1 MVEFKL
7 DLKSGVPFHRQI
19 VDQIRYGIASDRLMP
34 GEQLPTVRALA
45 VHLQVN
51 PNTVRKAYSELE
63 ILGILDT
70 QQGTGTFVSHQQVEI
85 GEDEK
90 EEEDLHTP
98 GLIMNHKAADEI
110 GSIEDHPMSMIS
122 EIDAQAKK
130 DLDLINELCVKELIV
145 LKILDKKSLEQTE
158 RGVIEF
164 HYLY

>member
-34 GEQLPTVRALA
+34 GEQLPTVRELA

-70 QQGTGTFVSHQQVEI
+70 QQGTGTFVSHRQVEI
-85 GEDEK
+85 GEAEKQRMLRQICDE
-90 EEEDLHTP
+90 LVARGNQYGFTVR
-98 GLIMNHKAADEI
+98 EI
-110 GSIEDHPMSMIS
+110 FTHM
-122 EIDAQAKK
+122 QRR
-130 DLDLINELCVKELIV
+130 
-145 LKILDKKSLEQTE
+145 LEN
-158 RGVIEF
+158 G
-164 HYLY
+164 

>member
-51 PNTVRKAYSELE
+51 PNTVRKGYSELE

-70 QQGTGTFVSHQQVEI
+70 QQGTGTFVSHRQVEI
-85 GEDEK
+85 GQAEKQGMLRQICDE
-90 EEEDLHTP
+90 LVAR
-98 GLIMNHKAADEI
+98 GNQYGFMVREI
-110 GSIEDHPMSMIS
+110 VTHM
-122 EIDAQAKK
+122 QRR
-130 DLDLINELCVKELIV
+130 
-145 LKILDKKSLEQTE
+145 LEN
-158 RGVIEF
+158 G
-164 HYLY
+164 

>member
-70 QQGTGTFVSHQQVEI
+70 QQGTGTFVSHRQVEI
-85 GEDEK
+85 GQAEK
-90 EEEDLHTP
+90 QRMLRQICD
-98 GLIMNHKAADEI
+98 
-110 GSIEDHPMSMIS
+110 
-122 EIDAQAKK
+122 
-130 DLDLINELCVKELIV
+130 ELIARGNQYGFTV
-145 LKILDKKSLEQTE
+145 REIVTHIQRRLEK
-158 RGVIEF
+158 G
-164 HYLY
+164 

>member
-34 GEQLPTVRALA
+34 GEQLPTVRELA
-45 VHLQVN
+45 VNLQIN

-70 QQGTGTFVSHQQVEI
+70 QQGTGTFVSDQQVEI

-90 EEEDLHTP
+90 KRMLGQICDELVARGHQYGFTLKE
-98 GLIMNHKAADEI
+98 IVNHMERR
-110 GSIEDHPMSMIS
+110 
-122 EIDAQAKK
+122 
-130 DLDLINELCVKELIV
+130 
-145 LKILDKKSLEQTE
+145 LEN
-158 RGVIEF
+158 G
-164 HYLY
+164 

>member
-70 QQGTGTFVSHQQVEI
+70 QQGTGTFVSHRQVEI
-85 GEDEK
+85 GEAEKQGMLRQICDE
-90 EEEDLHTP
+90 LVARGNQYGFT
-98 GLIMNHKAADEI
+98 
-110 GSIEDHPMSMIS
+110 
-122 EIDAQAKK
+122 
-130 DLDLINELCVKELIV
+130 VKEIV
-145 LKILDKKSLEQTE
+145 THMQRRLEND
-158 RGVIEF
+158 
-164 HYLY
+164 

>member
-19 VDQIRYGIASDRLMP
+19 VDQIRYGIASDRLLP
-34 GEQLPTVRALA
+34 GEQLPTVRELA

-85 GEDEK
+85 GEAEKKRMLRQICDE
-90 EEEDLHTP
+90 LVARGNQYGFT
-98 GLIMNHKAADEI
+98 LTEI
-110 GSIEDHPMSMIS
+110 VTHM
-122 EIDAQAKK
+122 QRR
-130 DLDLINELCVKELIV
+130 
-145 LKILDKKSLEQTE
+145 LEN
-158 RGVIEF
+158 G
-164 HYLY
+164 

>member
-34 GEQLPTVRALA
+34 GEQLPTVRELA

-63 ILGILDT
+63 ILGILNT

-85 GEDEK
+85 GEAEK
-90 EEEDLHTP
+90 ERMLRQICDELVARGNQYGFTLKE
-98 GLIMNHKAADEI
+98 IVNHMQRRLNN
-110 GSIEDHPMSMIS
+110 G
-122 EIDAQAKK
+122 
-130 DLDLINELCVKELIV
+130 
-145 LKILDKKSLEQTE
+145 
-158 RGVIEF
+158 
-164 HYLY
+164 

>member
-34 GEQLPTVRALA
+34 GEQLPTVRELA

-70 QQGTGTFVSHQQVEI
+70 QQGTGTFVSDKQVEI

-90 EEEDLHTP
+90 KRMLRQ
-98 GLIMNHKAADEI
+98 ICDELVAR
-110 GSIEDHPMSMIS
+110 GNQYGFTLR
-122 EIDAQAKK
+122 EIVTHMQRR
-130 DLDLINELCVKELIV
+130 
-145 LKILDKKSLEQTE
+145 LEN
-158 RGVIEF
+158 G
-164 HYLY
+164 

>member
-85 GEDEK
+85 GADEK
-90 EEEDLHTP
+90 KRMLRQ
-98 GLIMNHKAADEI
+98 ICDELVAR
-110 GSIEDHPMSMIS
+110 GSQYGFTVR
-122 EIDAQAKK
+122 EIITHMQRR
-130 DLDLINELCVKELIV
+130 
-145 LKILDKKSLEQTE
+145 LEN
-158 RGVIEF
+158 G
-164 HYLY
+164 